1 MDVPIDV
8 TTFTLDTDRLLL
20 RALEDADLSDF
31 YAYASVPG
39 VGERAGWKH
48 HESIEESKEILRSL
62 AESREVLS
70 LYHKADR
77 KMIGTLGLH
86 RSWAN
91 DVEGYSGFTVKEIGY
106 VLSKD
111 YWGQGLM
118 PEAVGAVIRHC
129 FQTVRLDALTCCHF
143 LENDRS
149 RRVIEKS
156 GFRFM
161 RKSTFVSGSLG
172 ETFEDMQYILLRE
185 QYGDAVKP
193 TGDSVSGL
201 RIF

>member
-8 TTFTLDTDRLLL
+8 TAFTLETDRLIL
-20 RALEDADLSDF
+20 RALAGSDLGDF
-31 YAYASVPG
+31 FAYASVPG

-48 HESIEESKEILRSL
+48 HESVEESKEILKSL
-62 AESREVLS
+62 ADSREVLAIV
-70 LYHKADR
+70 HKADR

-91 DVEGYSGFTVKEIGY
+91 DAEDYRDLKVKDIGY
-106 VLSKD
+106 VLSQS

-129 FQTVRLDALTCCHF
+129 FDTLTLDALTCCHF

-156 GFRFM
+156 GFRFV

-172 ETFEDMQYILLRE
+172 KTFEDMQYILMN
-185 QYGDAVKP
+185 GNPA
-193 TGDSVSGL
+193 
-201 RIF
+201 